1 MAQHGPRMIQ
11 NDPKRPKNDPK
22 WPKITPNG
30 PKMTPRFTHFFRNFF
45 LTEKA
50 IPQTFFAFRMYASDV
65 WKPGLAVDPLPSRY
79 SSPSDESEESPVNG
93 IDRIWLARWR
103 KEQLSMLNIN
113 LIMMTRD
120 LSVKHII
127 NWHPSNVCNLF
138 NWKEG
143 EINCLLRAKSL
154 SLEAREKEDV
164 PTLVWQLTF
173 PVLTYFISQ
182 QWKMRTEA
190 LVLCILISQ
199 EWSSPTP
206 LTVA

>member
-1 MAQHGPRMIQ
+1 MAQIY
-11 NDPKRPKNDPK
+11 PK
-22 WPKITPNG
+22 WPKNDARIYALFPQ
-30 PKMTPRFTHFFRNFF
+30 FF

-103 KEQLSMLNIN
+103 KEQLNIFDIN
-113 LIMMTRD
+113 LIMMTKD

-182 QWKMRTEA
+182 QWKMMTEA